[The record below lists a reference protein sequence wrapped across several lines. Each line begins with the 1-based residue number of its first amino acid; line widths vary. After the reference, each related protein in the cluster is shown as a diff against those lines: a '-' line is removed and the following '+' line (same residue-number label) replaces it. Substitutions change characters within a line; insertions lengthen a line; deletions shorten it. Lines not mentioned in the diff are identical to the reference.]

1 MRPSVLL
8 LLVLAVAACTEKAA
22 PPVAKA
28 CSSAATPPAAL
39 LSPDSAK
46 LASAAPDSFNVH
58 VTTSRGEFDVKVHR
72 DWAPLGTD
80 RLYYLVGAG
89 FYDCVRF
96 YRVIDGFMAQFGAAG
111 NPAIARAWSNRRI
124 MDDPVRHRNEHGAL
138 TFATAG
144 ANTRT
149 TQLFINF
156 GNNQQLDPMGF
167 APLGEVVS
175 GMAVVDSLY
184 HGYGEGA
191 PSGQGP
197 DQGRIQS
204 EGNTYLARDFPRLDY
219 IITAR
224 ISQEWGKK

>member
-1 MRPSVLL
+1 MRPSILIFV
-8 LLVLAVAACTEKAA
+8 VLAVAACTEKAA
-22 PPVAKA
+22 PPSAKA
-28 CSSAATPPAAL
+28 CGAGVAPTDAL
-39 LSPDSAK
+39 LSPDVGK
-46 LASAAPDSFNVH
+46 LEAAAPDSFNVH
-58 VTTSRGEFDVKVHR
+58 VATTRGEFDVKVHR
-72 DWAPLGTD
+72 EWAPRGTD

-96 YRVIDGFMAQFGAAG
+96 YRVIQGFMAQFGAAG
-111 NPAIARAWSNRRI
+111 DPAVASAWINRRI
-124 MDDPVRHRNEHGAL
+124 MDDPVRHRNERGAL

-149 TQLFINF
+149 TQLFINVAD
-156 GNNQQLDPMGF
+156 NRQLDPRGF
-167 APLGEVVS
+167 APLGEVVG

-204 EGNTYLARDFPRLDY
+204 EGNTYLARDFPKLDY